1 MPRCATCGDVRQH
14 PDHRELTILY
24 QQVSEPQ
31 MLYRPGKLT
40 QI

>member
-1 MPRCATCGDVRQH
+1 MPRCAACGDVRQH
-14 PDHRELTILY
+14 SDHEKLTILY

-40 QI
+40 LI